1 MFYQLMSGSLLGI
14 IKYIKKLN
22 HIGDLFENNGKMRS
36 WEDLRAKLGL
46 DDNKNFTGD
55 KLSTQSLVLR
65 NLDCGDNISDLIIN
79 EHHLIKKHQIYCL
92 EKLNSRGLYNM
103 QLLLNVEKPTA
114 QTYFEKKI

>member
-1 MFYQLMSGSLLGI
+1 MTI
-14 IKYIKKLN
+14 
-22 HIGDLFENNGKMRS
+22 
-36 WEDLRAKLGL
+36 
-46 DDNKNFTGD
+46 KNFTGD

-65 NLDCGDNISDLIIN
+65 NLECGDNISDLIIN

-114 QTYFEKKI
+114 QTYFLKVQFTFLIFARKQTFSRCSYNILSKIY